1 MLASIDRNM
10 LTLPGDTNGN
20 SQSHSRLAIGIFV
33 ALLIISVVAGFL
45 VFRQLVEGEEQQAEE
60 SLNHIA
66 DLQAAAVSSWFLE
79 RLGDAAVFGG
89 GSFLGETINNW
100 VARGQPDDDTRHAV
114 QKQLKA
120 IKNTYSYLDVAILD
134 NEGNI
139 RISTGKDIEPL
150 DPVARET
157 VRKAVSSN
165 TTEVSTIHALGAPW
179 FSQGVLDI
187 ATPLLNIDAQG
198 APAASVLLLRSNADM
213 HLDSWV
219 RSTPLL
225 NAPTEALLAEIHGDQ
240 VITISSGE
248 GTSRFHYLDALPIT
262 ALQLAAAARSDT
274 GHVLLADA
282 SGGEA
287 LAVARRIAGVPW
299 FLVTMIDRNA
309 ARANA
314 SHFAW
319 IVAGAGLGIMALL
332 GTAVLFWW
340 KQRESALRL
349 RALQATTEKNLLQR
363 QYDYLSRYAND
374 MIILADSNNRT
385 LEVNDKTLQVLGRT
399 RAELS
404 GLPVEE
410 LFLPSCRPALG
421 KAFDKLR
428 ESGGA
433 VFEVAQ
439 QSVEGKIVPVEASAR
454 VIEQG
459 GKRIIQLICRDITE
473 RKQSEAA
480 LRESEDRLNGI
491 LASILDV
498 VWSFS
503 ADLSKLIYI
512 NQSTEN
518 VYGYPP
524 SSFMVR
530 PQLWFDAVHPEDRA
544 HVRNSLRALS
554 ADFPLC
560 DCEYRIMHRDQSIR
574 WIHCRGRLVLGND
587 GKPARIDGVSTDI
600 TERKSA
606 EQQVQTLAYYDS
618 VTALPN
624 RALLQDRLEQAMHIA
639 MRNRNKVALLFM
651 DLDNFKNINDSLG
664 HHIGDMLLREI
675 GERLQQCVREEDT
688 VARIG
693 GDEFLVVLPNIDHGP
708 QAVQVAEKILAATAR
723 PFTLQENQI
732 HTTISIGISVF
743 PDDGNTPHELIRHAD
758 SALYQAKS
766 HGRDNY
772 QFFTEALN
780 QQITR
785 SSNIERE
792 LRRAIDLGDLSLWYQ
807 PQIDAHEGRLI
818 GAEALLRWRHNDEQF
833 LSPAEFIPVAE
844 ERGLIGKIGEWALRE
859 ACAQCRRWQLEGL
872 HPVPISVNV
881 SPIQFQQKG
890 FADLVTSILKEA
902 QLDANYLELEITESS
917 IMRRASLVA
926 TLAMRLRDIGV
937 RISIDDFGTG
947 YSSLSYLKQIP
958 IDKIKIDRSFISDML
973 KDDDDDAITYAIVNL
988 AHSLNLRVIAEGVET
1003 RAQIDRLRFFGCDEV
1018 QGHYYSS
1025 AVSAQVFQGFLSER
1039 RFFGEKEEIRQ

>member
-1 MLASIDRNM
+1 M
-10 LTLPGDTNGN
+10 LTLPGDPIGN

-45 VFRQLVEGEEQQAEE
+45 VFRQLVEGEEKQAEE

-79 RLGDAAVFGG
+79 RLGDAAMFGG
-89 GSFLGETINNW
+89 GSFLGETINEW
-100 VARGQPDDDTRHAV
+100 VARGQPDDGTRRAV
-114 QKQLKA
+114 QKQLQA
-120 IKNTYSYLDVAILD
+120 IKNTYRYLGVSILD
-134 NEGNI
+134 RNGNT
-139 RISTGKDIEPL
+139 RISTDREVAPL
-150 DPVARET
+150 DPIARET
-157 VRKAVSSN
+157 IEKAIATN
-165 TTEVSTIHALGAPW
+165 TTAVSTIHALGAPW
-179 FSQGVLDI
+179 FSRGVIDI

-198 APAASVLLLRSNADM
+198 AASSSVLLLVSNADM
-213 HLDSWV
+213 RLESWI

-225 NAPTEALLAEIHGDQ
+225 NAPTEALLAEIRGDQ
-240 VITISSGE
+240 VVMISSGE
-248 GTSRFHYLDALPIT
+248 ESARFRYLDALPVT
-262 ALQLAAAARSDT
+262 EMQLVAAARADT
-274 GHVLLADA
+274 VRVLPIDTPDGA
-282 SGGEA
+282 A

-299 FLVTMIDRNA
+299 FLITMIDRNA
-309 ARANA
+309 ARAHA
-314 SHFAW
+314 SRYAW
-319 IVAGAGLGIMALL
+319 IVTVAGLSIMSVLGI
-332 GTAVLFWW
+332 AVLFWW

-349 RALQATTEKNLLQR
+349 RALQATTERDRLQR

-374 MIILADSNNRT
+374 MIILADGSHRT
-385 LEVNDKTLQVLGRT
+385 LEVNDKTSQVLGRSRT
-399 RAELS
+399 ELT

-410 LFLPSCRPALG
+410 LFLPACRPALE
-421 KAFDKLR
+421 KAFGKLH
-428 ESGGA
+428 ESGMA
-433 VFEVAQ
+433 VFEVTQ
-439 QSVEGKIVPVEASAR
+439 QSAGGKIVPVEASAR
-454 VIEQG
+454 VIEREG
-459 GKRIIQLICRDITE
+459 ERFVQLICRDITE

-503 ADLSKLIYI
+503 ADLNRLIYI
-512 NQSTEN
+512 NQSAEN

-524 SSFMVR
+524 SSFMLR

-544 HVRNSLRALS
+544 HIRNGLRALS
-554 ADFPLC
+554 AEFPLC

-600 TERKSA
+600 TQRKSA

-693 GDEFLVVLPNIDHGP
+693 GDEFLVVLPNIDYGP
-708 QAVQVAEKILAATAR
+708 QAVQVAEKILATTAR
-723 PFTLQENQI
+723 PFMLLENQI

-743 PDDGNTPHELIRHAD
+743 PDDGNTPQELIRHAD

-772 QFFTEALN
+772 QFFTEELN

-792 LRRAIDLGDLSLWYQ
+792 LRRAIELGDLSLWYQ
-807 PQIDAHEGRLI
+807 PQVDALKGQLI
-818 GAEALLRWRHNDEQF
+818 GAEALLRWRRNDQQF

-844 ERGLIGKIGEWALRE
+844 ERGLIARIGEWALRE
-859 ACAQCRRWQLEGL
+859 ACAQCRRWELEGL

-890 FADLVTSILKEA
+890 FADLVTGILKEA

-917 IMRRASLVA
+917 IMRRASVVA
-926 TLAMRLRDIGV
+926 ALAMRLRDLGV

-1003 RAQIDRLRFFGCDEV
+1003 RAQIDRLRLFGCDEV

-1025 AVSAQVFQGFLSER
+1025 AVSAQVFRGFLRER
-1039 RFFGEKEEIRQ
+1039 RFFGEREEIRQ